1 MLQFLNV
8 LQDPVEIELAEAQSR
23 DLCGGN
29 DLCFPWYTM
38 LLVPGS
44 RLLLRDHKSFYLLL
58 HFVKVSRN
66 LGALNLRGER
76 ERESKKRAKVIL
88 KRSQARKEC
97 VRERERD
104 REVAP
109 HLARLATALPI
120 GAVVFDGQQF
130 HV

>member
-29 DLCFPWYTM
+29 DLCFPRYTV

-76 ERESKKRAKVIL
+76 EREQEEGKGY
-88 KRSQARKEC
+88 SQAFSSKER
-97 VRERERD
+97 VRERERE
-104 REVAP
+104 RAVAP

>member
-1 MLQFLNV
+1 MLRVVCVCKISPLMLQFLNV

-76 ERESKKRAKVIL
+76 ERERARRGQRLFSSVL
-88 KRSQARKEC
+88 KQGKNA
-97 VRERERD
+97 
-104 REVAP
+104 
-109 HLARLATALPI
+109 
-120 GAVVFDGQQF
+120 
-130 HV
+130 